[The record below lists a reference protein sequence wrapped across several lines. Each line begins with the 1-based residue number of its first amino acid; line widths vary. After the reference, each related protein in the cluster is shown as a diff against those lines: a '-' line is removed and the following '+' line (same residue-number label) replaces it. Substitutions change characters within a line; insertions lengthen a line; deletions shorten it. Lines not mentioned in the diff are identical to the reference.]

1 MTSRKDFLIGGTLA
15 AAALPAAAQAAAPAP
30 GATALDW
37 PKLAFDL
44 KAFNAG
50 LDGTQTHKHLYT
62 SVEIENGTA
71 FAMVQNTMLAYQQI
85 GTPPSDITTA
95 AVFYHGTAVLLGFD
109 DVVWNTYI
117 IPLAKSKKVS
127 PRMAAPQA
135 QISTYLPAKPA
146 GNPATAQIARLAQGA
161 SLRLYLCNEATRGF
175 ASAVAETLSL
185 NAIEVYRTMTAH
197 LLPSA
202 MLTPT
207 GVWAV
212 HAVQEHHY
220 TLLPVTVS

>member
-15 AAALPAAAQAAAPAP
+15 AAALPAAAQAAAPPP

-44 KAFNAG
+44 QAFNAG
-50 LDGTQTHKHLYT
+50 LDGSQKHKHLYT

-71 FAMVQNTMLAYQQI
+71 LDMVQNTMLAYEQI

-109 DVVWNTYI
+109 DVVWNSYV
-117 IPLAKSKKVS
+117 IPLAQSKHVS
-127 PRMAAPQA
+127 PRMAGPRA
-135 QISTYLPAKPA
+135 QISAYLPAKPA
-146 GNPATAQIARLAQGA
+146 GNPAAAQIARLAQGA

-175 ASAVAETLSL
+175 AGAVAEALSL
-185 NAIEVYRTMTAH
+185 NAIDVYRAMTAH
-197 LLPSA
+197 VLPSA
-202 MLTPT
+202 MLVPT

-212 HAVQEHHY
+212 HAVQEHRY
-220 TLLPVTVS
+220 TLLPVTVR